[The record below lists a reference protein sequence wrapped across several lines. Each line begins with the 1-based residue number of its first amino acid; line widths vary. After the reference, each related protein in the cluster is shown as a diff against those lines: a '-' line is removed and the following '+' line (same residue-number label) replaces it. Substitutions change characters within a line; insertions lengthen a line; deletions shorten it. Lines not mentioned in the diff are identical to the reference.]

1 MNCVT
6 QKVFDLSTY
15 FMLQRMAAQLSSSTL
30 WPRLCSGA
38 RSGKIFLTMIL
49 IIANPQVGDGTDGK
63 LVHLDGLNFSRAW
76 GLYRIA
82 DRLGGEEGER
92 FSRFSDIIFS
102 WFLSFDLKVE
112 IDGPHPREGKL
123 WPCGREQLHGFS
135 LVSISKEELV
145 EDFKEIVLQIFLLI
159 CSGWPPFYFTLWSR
173 EPEMKSS
180 LRHIIL
186 YSSTCYMCFFYV

>member
-15 FMLQRMAAQLSSSTL
+15 FMLQRMAAHISSWTL
-30 WPRLCSGA
+30 WSRLCSGA

-102 WFLSFDLKVE
+102 WFLSFDLKAE
-112 IDGPHPREGKL
+112 TDGRHPREGKL
-123 WPCGREQLHGFS
+123 WPCGREQLHGLS
-135 LVSISKEELV
+135 LVSKEKV
-145 EDFKEIVLQIFLLI
+145 VID
-159 CSGWPPFYFTLWSR
+159 FYFSR
-173 EPEMKSS
+173 FDQAGHLSTSRSGAES
-180 LRHIIL
+180 LRWGAHNDTSFCIPL
-186 YSSTCYMCFFYV
+186 NALLCVFGV